1 MYCVQYIHLDTYMYF
16 EPSIKIVFSPIPES
30 VSDDGINLGTPSAG
44 ATADHVYNVP
54 IASSADSNIHSP
66 TSVSSCSTFCDK
78 TQPLR
83 TMSPVS
89 NLSELC
95 LGAATSSSLFKCN
108 ICEYFGQSKKDITQ
122 HIETLHPGVESDD
135 YISIP
140 TNAAA
145 LQAFQTAVAAAALA
159 AVQHCSSSGEM
170 SISAAE
176 AGTDNNVYC
185 QGDENGSGDGDGDGD
200 GDADGDGGGEGECP
214 IDIKREQLLG
224 ENDLVANSNPPKNES
239 HQRSSV
245 SCPLCLEGGFFEKAL
260 LETHL
265 TNVHSVTRDGLARL
279 LQLVDHTVWQ
289 STEVALLQSTKSVP
303 EEPGSKCS
311 SVSSA
316 DDYLTM
322 MSNQNIKA
330 VVSAIQGASCQL
342 CEVNFK
348 HAEQLLQHAQ
358 QTQHFPMQNSEY
370 LCLAVKHSSSPCFL
384 VFSTLPAMIAHF
396 KDVHMSLV
404 ISERHVYKYRCKQCS
419 LAFKTQEKLTTHM
432 LYHTMRDATKCSL
445 CQRNFRSTQA
455 LQKHMEQTHAVER
468 SATASPVEFLPRP
481 KSTDVEKL
489 PNTFSYPASK
499 EASESGEKK
508 IFPI

>member
-1 MYCVQYIHLDTYMYF
+1 MYF
-16 EPSIKIVFSPIPES
+16 LKSYLRTFPIKSYSHLLPDS
-30 VSDDGINLGTPSAG
+30 VSDDGINLGTPSVG
-44 ATADHVYNVP
+44 ATAENAYSVP
-54 IASSADSNIHSP
+54 ITSSADTNILSP
-66 TSVSSCSTFCDK
+66 TSVSSCSTSCDK
-78 TQPLR
+78 TQPLS

-89 NLSELC
+89 NLSELG
-95 LGAATSSSLFKCN
+95 LGAATTTSLFKCN
-108 ICEYFGQSKKDITQ
+108 ICEYFGKSKKDISQ
-122 HIETLHPGVESDD
+122 HIETLHPGVETDD

-159 AVQHCSSSGEM
+159 AVQHCNSSGEL

-185 QGDENGSGDGDGDGD
+185 QGDGNGSGDGGGDGD
-200 GDADGDGGGEGECP
+200 GESS
-214 IDIKREQLLG
+214 INIKREQLVRDD
-224 ENDLVANSNPPKNES
+224 DLVATSNTSKNES
-239 HQRSSV
+239 HSRASSV
-245 SCPLCLEGGFFEKAL
+245 SCPLCLEGGFFEKTF

-289 STEVALLQSTKSVP
+289 STDTAAQQSTKSVP
-303 EEPGSKCS
+303 EESSSKCS
-311 SVSSA
+311 NVSSA
-316 DDYLTM
+316 DDYLSV
-322 MSNQNIKA
+322 MSNQSIKA
-330 VVSAIQGASCQL
+330 VGLAIQGASCQQ

-358 QTQHFPMQNSEY
+358 QAQHFPMQNSEY
-370 LCLAVKHSSSPCFL
+370 LCLAVKHNSSPCFL

-455 LQKHMEQTHAVER
+455 LQKHMEQTHTAER
-468 SATASPVEFLPRP
+468 SATASPGELSPSP
-481 KSTDVEKL
+481 KSNELEKL
-489 PNTFSYPASK
+489 QHTFTYTASK
-499 EASESGEKK
+499 GASESGE
-508 IFPI
+508 